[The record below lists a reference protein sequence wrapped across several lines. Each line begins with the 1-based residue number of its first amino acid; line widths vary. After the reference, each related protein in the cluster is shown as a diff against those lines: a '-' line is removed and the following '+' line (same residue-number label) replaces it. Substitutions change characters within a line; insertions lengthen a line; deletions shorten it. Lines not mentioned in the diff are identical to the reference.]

1 MRCSLA
7 ANRALGVQG
16 SSRVLAASEGRC
28 VAIMENVEGD
38 FSDIEEKKQA
48 QLLRVAERW
57 SGGHR
62 LTPEQFNGNEGRAR
76 DGGLSVMLQAFKTHK
91 VRLYGIDIQIAGV
104 RTFMI
109 LDADIAKKQTK
120 ADPGRL
126 RRAQDRALEL
136 VRQLQPVQ
144 ADQGKRK

>member
-1 MRCSLA
+1 MA

-16 SSRVLAASEGRC
+16 CSRALATADGRC
-28 VAIMENVEGD
+28 VAIMANVEGD
-38 FSDIEEKKQA
+38 FGDVEEKKQA

-76 DGGLSVMLQAFKTHK
+76 DGALSVMLQAFKTHK
-91 VRLYGIDIQIAGV
+91 VRLYGIDIQIAGS

-109 LDADIAKKQTK
+109 VDADIAKKRNK

-126 RRAQDRALEL
+126 KRAQDRALEL
-136 VRQLQPVQ
+136 VRQLQPGQ
-144 ADQGKRK
+144 TQEGKKR